1 MSVWESLI
9 PAMVTPLRFCWFF
22 YMLWGPMRIVYHKI
36 FRSIGPLLHTEIL
49 STTPNFTK
57 SIFLVF
63 PWFLGNFPGYKDFF
77 GMNQVRVGCQIIW
90 TEKKI
95 MKTHYGRKMT
105 ILGSTV
111 NTIPFFAPISNS
123 PNIFIGDRGPQDLS
137 PRMHKSFC
145 SSKKSSTLHRISVWR
160 LYAPYNQLT

>member
-1 MSVWESLI
+1 MPQKQNVGSTSKWIFSILLTAIFVVIGMYSILYISTRNHRILPNNLICQPCNTNDSKVNLRVSVWESLI

-77 GMNQVRVGCQIIW
+77 GMN
-90 TEKKI
+90 
-95 MKTHYGRKMT
+95 
-105 ILGSTV
+105 
-111 NTIPFFAPISNS
+111 
-123 PNIFIGDRGPQDLS
+123 
-137 PRMHKSFC
+137 
-145 SSKKSSTLHRISVWR
+145 
-160 LYAPYNQLT
+160 